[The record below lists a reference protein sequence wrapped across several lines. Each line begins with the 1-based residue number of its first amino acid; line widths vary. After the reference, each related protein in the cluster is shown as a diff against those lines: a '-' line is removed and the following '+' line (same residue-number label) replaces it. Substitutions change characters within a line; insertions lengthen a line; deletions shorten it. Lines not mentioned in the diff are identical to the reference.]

1 MTMKMKSSKKNK
13 KRFLQLFAY
22 LLIIFSLSW
31 FFESQ
36 ATTTYLLIRHA
47 DLGIT
52 SGGSNPPL
60 SMNGYQQSLSLADRL
75 RDIDVVAGLNQIYT
89 DQSLRSIE
97 TATPLAQA
105 LNIDIQTDNLSE
117 VEPFISK
124 TLRAHKG
131 EIIMIVGD
139 AEVIPPLVEELHGSK
154 NLPRNDE
161 LNFNQ
166 LYIVTVPWF
175 GKVKTLRINL

>member
-1 MTMKMKSSKKNK
+1 MKIKSTKRNK
-13 KRFLQLFAY
+13 KKFLKLFAY
-22 LLIIFSLSW
+22 LVIIFSLSW

-36 ATTTYLLIRHA
+36 ATTTYLFIRHA

-52 SGGSNPPL
+52 TGGNNPPL
-60 SMNGYQQSLSLADRL
+60 SMNGYQQSLTLADRL
-75 RDIDVVAGLNQIYT
+75 KDIDVVAGLNQIYT
-89 DQSLRSIE
+89 DQSQRSIE

-105 LNIDIQTDNLSE
+105 LNINIRTENLSE